1 MAKYMLSINNN
12 YFRNAWN
19 DEQKD
24 FWVSHEGTLDTP
36 LVISDSN
43 FEKVIRNQIGRPTIV
58 DGALVIGEDED
69 LGENA
74 ATLDEIKNGLS
85 TLITALEYF
94 IQNNVGVPATLPQD
108 LTDLQTLQTAVNT
121 GTAGLT
127 FDGEGKT
134 PAFGWVDAL
143 YIAGNTVAP
152 VTFI

>member
-43 FEKVIRNQIGRPTIV
+43 F

-69 LGENA
+69 LGENV